1 MATVTSAPPAPS
13 VAVRRDTRTLRRTAA
28 AVLLPLGPLTVAVLR
43 LCLPS
48 FTSDTSTATIRA
60 TSTALGRQDA
70 VVWLS
75 LILVLTLVPSVL
87 AAARL
92 TQRRAPRMSL
102 VAIALLVP
110 GFCALLFSAGDP
122 MVRALASGVIT
133 PSDGAKVLSAFNA
146 EPAIVVAT
154 VVFVVGHIVGIVL
167 LGVAFLRTK
176 VVPAA
181 VAIAVIVS
189 QPLHFFFA
197 VIAPNRFGD
206 GFAWGLTAIGFLVA
220 GLRVLRT
227 PNDEW
232 DLPPVALTAR

>member
-1 MATVTSAPPAPS
+1 MATVTSTPIAPS
-13 VAVRRDTRTLRRTAA
+13 VAMRRDTRTLRRTAA
-28 AVLLPLGPLTVAVLR
+28 AVLLPLGPLAVAILR

-48 FTSDTSTATIRA
+48 VSTDSSSATIRA

-75 LILVLTLVPSVL
+75 LVLVLTLVPSVL

-102 VAIALLVP
+102 IAIALLVP
-110 GFCALLFSAGDP
+110 AFCALLFSAGDP
-122 MVRALASGVIT
+122 MVRALASGVIA
-133 PSDGAKVLSAFNA
+133 PNDGAKVLSAFNA

-154 VVFVVGHIVGIVL
+154 IIFIVGHVVGIVL

-206 GFAWGLTAIGFLVA
+206 GFAWGLTTIGFLVA

-232 DLPPVALTAR
+232 DLPPVAR

>member
-1 MATVTSAPPAPS
+1 MATVTSAPPAS
-13 VAVRRDTRTLRRTAA
+13 RVAVRRDTRTFRRTAA
-28 AVLLPLGPLTVAVLR
+28 AILLPLGPLAVAILR

-48 FTSDTSTATIRA
+48 FSTDSSSATIRA

-110 GFCALLFSAGDP
+110 GFCALLFSGGDP

-154 VVFVVGHIVGIVL
+154 VVFIVGHVVGIML

-176 VVPAA
+176 VMPAA

-206 GFAWGLTAIGFLVA
+206 GFAWGLTTIGFLVA

-232 DLPPVALTAR
+232 DLPPVAR